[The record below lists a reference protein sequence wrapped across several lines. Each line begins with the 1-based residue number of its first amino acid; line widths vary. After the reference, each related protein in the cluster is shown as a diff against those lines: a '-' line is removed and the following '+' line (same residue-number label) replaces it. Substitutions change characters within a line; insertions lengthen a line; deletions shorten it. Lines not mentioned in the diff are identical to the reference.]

1 MSKFNNIKDKNKILF
16 AAILI
21 VLGILFRTVWH
32 LGDNVEF
39 VTTASLLASVYLG
52 FRYAILVPF
61 LIMMITDLVI
71 GNTNIFIFTW
81 SAYIIIGLFGYI
93 GLGSSK
99 AGFRNRILQ
108 VTGMGFTASLWF
120 YIWTNF
126 GVWLLD
132 SGLMYPKTMA
142 GLFDSYILGIP
153 FFKYNLIGNLV
164 LVPTSFILIETCK
177 LFFLN
182 RGYIFHKNKNL
193 IKT

>member
-1 MSKFNNIKDKNKILF
+1 MKRYTKNKLLF

-61 LIMMITDLVI
+61 LIMMITDLII

-93 GLGSSK
+93 RLGSSK
-99 AGFRNRILQ
+99 VSFRNRILQ

-126 GVWLLD
+126 GVWFLD
-132 SGLMYPKTMA
+132 SGLMYSKTIP
-142 GLFDSYILGIP
+142 GLIDSYILGIP

-164 LVPTSFILIETCK
+164 LVPTSFILIETGK

-182 RGYIFHKNKNL
+182 QGYIFHKNKNF

>member
-1 MSKFNNIKDKNKILF
+1 MSKFKNTKDNKKILF
-16 AAILI
+16 ATILI

-39 VTTASLLASVYLG
+39 VTAATFLASAYLG

-61 LIMMITDLVI
+61 LILMITDLII

-99 AGFRNRILQ
+99 TCFRNRILQ
-108 VTGMGFTASLWF
+108 VTGMGFITSLWF

-126 GVWLLD
+126 GVWFLD
-132 SGLMYPKTMA
+132 SGLMYPKTIA
-142 GLFDSYILGIP
+142 GLIDSYILGIP

-164 LVPTSFILIETCK
+164 LVPTSFILIETGK
-177 LFFLN
+177 LFFPNHSGL
-182 RGYIFHKNKNL
+182 FHKNKNL
-193 IKT
+193 VKT